1 MAERLE
7 TLAFSQ
13 QHSGSNAQ
21 YTGNGGFN
29 PRSIALDIRT
39 PEELAAVNEFLLTL
53 GRDVSGSVRH
63 HPVPPSHSISQHTS
77 SLPTEN
83 YFDTT
88 NLSHLGLVG
97 LPGLPPNG
105 AVSYPDSQY
114 NSSFTSATGYARN
127 AMQQQAGQYGNIY
140 SIPDQLSPYSPPSD
154 YRRQP
159 AQVSQNKYGAPNPA
173 FNPHH
178 YHHPTPP
185 LETSSPHST
194 VSTPVNT
201 TPPSASLPMP
211 TDFDYLRTAR
221 GPAPV
226 AHLAAPEYA
235 TKAMRPIIPLKSVP
249 GATPATEPQPAKEA
263 KAPLSQR
270 GNPADRAQAS
280 ARPGSIYPLLS
291 SGDSDLKLPPLSQ
304 LLPRN
309 TSRASTPSD
318 GSPDTKTNVLPG
330 LRTIAS
336 PPPSGSSSPQSDE
349 LSHDIGKIGLK
360 SEESSPEERR
370 RHADL
375 ILRLLVQINHDFMNR
390 HPEFAPAGPAQTRAD
405 LLKSEASRDVQ
416 MAAA

>member
-63 HPVPPSHSISQHTS
+63 HPVPPSISQHTS
-77 SLPTEN
+77 SLATEN

-97 LPGLPPNG
+97 LPGLPPSG
-105 AVSYPDSQY
+105 AVTYPDGQY
-114 NSSFTSATGYARN
+114 NSSFTGAGYAPRN
-127 AMQQQAGQYGNIY
+127 AMQQPGGQYGNMY
-140 SIPDQLSPYSPPSD
+140 TMPDQLSPYSPPSD
-154 YRRQP
+154 YRRQQT
-159 AQVSQNKYGAPNPA
+159 QVSHSKYGAANPA

-194 VSTPVNT
+194 VSTPVTN
-201 TPPSASLPMP
+201 TPPSVPLAMP
-211 TDFDYLRTAR
+211 TDFDYLRPSR

-226 AHLAAPEYA
+226 AHLAGPEYT

-249 GATPATEPQPAKEA
+249 GATPAAEPQPAKES

-270 GNPADRAQAS
+270 GAPSDRAQAS

-309 TSRASTPSD
+309 TSRASTPSE
-318 GSPDTKTNVLPG
+318 GSPDTKTNVLPS
-330 LRTIAS
+330 LRNIAS
-336 PPPSGSSSPQSDE
+336 PPPSGGSSPQSDE
-349 LSHDIGKIGLK
+349 LSNDIGKIGLK
-360 SEESSPEERR
+360 GEETSPEERR

-375 ILRLLVQINHDFMNR
+375 ILSLLVQINHDFMMR
-390 HPEFAPAGPAQTRAD
+390 HPEFAAAGAAQNRAD
-405 LLKSEASRDVQ
+405 LLNSETPRDVQ